1 MTSWEKSIAWLQ
13 ERMAEYKVGKDGNI
27 ELIEDFDDVKKL
39 GQGF

>member
-1 MTSWEKSIAWLQ
+1 MTNWEKSIAWLQ
-13 ERMAEYKVGKDGNI
+13 ERMAEYKAGKDGNV